1 MAYTHTFTEISFLL
15 ASLKSP
21 ANNENPPATTQRA
34 PETLASAEKKPQS
47 GIKQYVSHTTE
58 SSPPDDR
65 RPNFQAV
72 LDESMLTDQNG
83 EGETPR
89 AWEVDSAVTIE
100 LHETL
105 IPPS

>member
-1 MAYTHTFTEISFLL
+1 MKTHLPRL
-15 ASLKSP
+15 
-21 ANNENPPATTQRA
+21 NELQKL
-34 PETLASAEKKPQS
+34 LASAEKKPQS

-65 RPNFQAV
+65 RPTFQAV
-72 LDESMLTDQNG
+72 LDESMLTAQNG
-83 EGETPR
+83 GETHG

-100 LHETL
+100 LHETF

>member
-1 MAYTHTFTEISFLL
+1 MSFLL

-21 ANNENPPATTQRA
+21 ANNENPPATTERA

-47 GIKQYVSHTTE
+47 GIKQYVSYTTE

-72 LDESMLTDQNG
+72 LDEIMLTAQNG
-83 EGETPR
+83 GETHG

-100 LHETL
+100 LHETF

>member
-1 MAYTHTFTEISFLL
+1 MSFLL

-21 ANNENPPATTQRA
+21 ANNENPPATTERA
-34 PETLASAEKKPQS
+34 PETLASAEKKPRS
-47 GIKQYVSHTTE
+47 GIRQYVSHTTE
-58 SSPPDDR
+58 SSPPDDS

-83 EGETPR
+83 EVETPG